1 MDIFEIKNSYTYNNN
16 ILNGNQLFINYFE
29 VIGNFDYKCL
39 VILKHYSDELHC
51 TNTAQVYNGITKI
64 KGIRRNKP
72 HGNDYKQY

>member
-51 TNTAQVYNGITKI
+51 TNTA
-64 KGIRRNKP
+64 
-72 HGNDYKQY
+72 